1 MDLSGLLSLGIT
13 VPALLTAAA
22 SLVALV
28 ISKETKVSETRQA
41 WIKEV
46 RDELA
51 TFIALS
57 RQNAQYWEEVQQ
69 RLLTIIDPVA
79 RSAKEVEL
87 QSQHLPHAIGVSTS
101 AARIKL
107 MLSAHDTDTDT
118 DKSAKAEID
127 ALIERV
133 AEIQRAYRDTTRT
146 LRLTINLHEIAGPVL
161 QREWRQV
168 RTGEPVYRKL
178 LMLSSVAL
186 FTLLLAAI
194 IASAQKST
202 RASVEKAA
210 PQTGQTRS
218 QLPATFEP
226 KR

>member
-1 MDLSGLLSLGIT
+1 MDFSSLLSLGIT

-41 WIKEV
+41 WIREL

-69 RLLTIIDPVA
+69 RLSTIIDPVA
-79 RSAKEVEL
+79 RCAKEVEL
-87 QSQHLPHAIGVSTS
+87 QSQHLPHAISVSTS

-107 MLSAHDTDTDT
+107 MLSAHDA
-118 DKSAKAEID
+118 DKNAKAEID

-146 LRLTINLHEIAGPVL
+146 LRLTINLHEVAGPVL
-161 QREWRQV
+161 QREWTQV

-178 LMLSSVAL
+178 LLLSSLAL
-186 FTLLLAAI
+186 SALLVAAI

-202 RASVEKAA
+202 RASVDTTDPQAA
-210 PQTGQTRS
+210 QTHS
-218 QLPATFEP
+218 QAPAMPEP